1 MRFQHFCLSLQPSF
15 AAFYSLKLTKQL
27 FCLSIKFL
35 RYFNSKIRRLMK
47 NLSDEALIAKF
58 AQGENEAFDELLNR
72 YKNKL
77 FSYILTIVKNRDTA
91 DDIFQDTF
99 TKVIV
104 TIKAGQYS
112 ESGRFVGYLFRLAHN
127 NVIDHFRR
135 QQNDLA
141 VHEGNVDY
149 DLFNNTELADP
160 SLEEVLSS
168 EQVKRDIRRLI
179 RFLPE
184 DQKKIIRQRYYLDM
198 SFKEIAELE
207 GISIN
212 TALGRVRY
220 AIINMRKMAD
230 KYNISLAV

>member
-1 MRFQHFCLSLQPSF
+1 
-15 AAFYSLKLTKQL
+15 
-27 FCLSIKFL
+27 
-35 RYFNSKIRRLMK
+35 MK

-72 YKNKL
+72 YQNKL
-77 FSYILTIVKNRDTA
+77 FSYILTIVKNRDPA

-104 TIKAGQYS
+104 TIKTGQYS
-112 ESGRFVGYLFRLAHN
+112 ESGRFAGYLFRLAHN
-127 NVIDHFRR
+127 NVIDHFRQ
-135 QQNDLA
+135 QQNDPS
-141 VHEGNVDY
+141 VSEGDVDY
-149 DLFNNTELADP
+149 DLFNNAELTDP

-168 EQVKRDIRRLI
+168 EQVRRDIRRLI
-179 RFLPE
+179 LFLPD
-184 DQKKIIRQRYYLDM
+184 DQQKIIRQRYYLDM

>member
-1 MRFQHFCLSLQPSF
+1 
-15 AAFYSLKLTKQL
+15 
-27 FCLSIKFL
+27 
-35 RYFNSKIRRLMK
+35 MK

-135 QQNDLA
+135 LQNDLA

-198 SFKEIAELE
+198 SFKEIADLE

>member
-1 MRFQHFCLSLQPSF
+1 
-15 AAFYSLKLTKQL
+15 
-27 FCLSIKFL
+27 
-35 RYFNSKIRRLMK
+35 MK

-58 AQGENEAFDELLNR
+58 AQGVNEAFDELLNR

-104 TIKAGQYS
+104 TIKSGQYS
-112 ESGRFVGYLFRLAHN
+112 ESGRFAGYLFRLAHN
-127 NVIDHFRR
+127 NVIDHFR
-135 QQNDLA
+135 QLQNDPS
-141 VHEGNVDY
+141 VSEGDVDY
-149 DLFNNTELADP
+149 DLFKNAELTDP

-168 EQVKRDIRRLI
+168 EQVARDIRRLI
-179 RFLPE
+179 RYLPDE
-184 DQKKIIRQRYYLDM
+184 QQKIIRQRYYLDM

-220 AIINMRKMAD
+220 AIINMRKMAG

>member
-1 MRFQHFCLSLQPSF
+1 
-15 AAFYSLKLTKQL
+15 
-27 FCLSIKFL
+27 
-35 RYFNSKIRRLMK
+35 MK

-58 AQGENEAFDELLNR
+58 AQGVNEAFDELLSR

-104 TIKAGQYS
+104 TIKTGQYA

-127 NVIDHFRR
+127 NVIDHYRR
-135 QQNDLA
+135 LQSDLA
-141 VHEGNVDY
+141 VSEGDVDY
-149 DLFNNTELADP
+149 DIFNSVGLSDP
-160 SLEEVLSS
+160 SLEEVLST
-168 EQVKRDIRRLI
+168 EQVSRDIRRLI

-220 AIINMRKMAD
+220 AIINLRKMAS

>member
-1 MRFQHFCLSLQPSF
+1 
-15 AAFYSLKLTKQL
+15 
-27 FCLSIKFL
+27 
-35 RYFNSKIRRLMK
+35 MK

-135 QQNDLA
+135 LQNDLA

-149 DLFNNTELADP
+149 DLFNNIELADP

-198 SFKEIAELE
+198 SFKEIADLE